1 MNPILSFRQM
11 KLISLLQTDKMIL
24 ALRVF
29 MPRPYQ
35 QVKES
40 VMT

>member
-11 KLISLLQTDKMIL
+11 KLISLLQTDNMVL

-29 MPRPYQ
+29 MPRPHQ